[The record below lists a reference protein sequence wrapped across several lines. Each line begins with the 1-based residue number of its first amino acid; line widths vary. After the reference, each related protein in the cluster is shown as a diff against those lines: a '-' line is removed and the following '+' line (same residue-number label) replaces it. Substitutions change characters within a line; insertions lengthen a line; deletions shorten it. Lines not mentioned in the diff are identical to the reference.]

1 MSIPGMRRAAVG
13 LTALALAAFGAV
25 ATTPE
30 QAEAGPKPVDV
41 TLLALNDFH
50 GNLEPP
56 TGTSGTIAGQA
67 AGGVEF
73 LATHLAELR
82 AAPRS
87 RTPSRSPP
95 AT

>member
-1 MSIPGMRRAAVG
+1 MFIPGMRRAAVG
-13 LTALALAAFGAV
+13 LTALAVAAFGAV
-25 ATTPE
+25 ATSPE
-30 QAEAGPKPVDV
+30 QADAGPKPVDV

-56 TGTSGTIAGQA
+56 TGSSGTIAGQT

-82 AAPRS
+82 AAAKR
-87 RTPSRSPP
+87 RTPSPSPP
-95 AT
+95 VT

>member
-13 LTALALAAFGAV
+13 LTALAVTALGAV

-41 TLLALNDFH
+41 KLLALNDFH

-56 TGTSGTIAGQA
+56 SGSSGTIAGQPPA
-67 AGGVEF
+67 ASS
-73 LATHLAELR
+73 TWR
-82 AAPRS
+82 PTSPSCAAPPRR
-87 RTPSRSPP
+87 RTPSPSPP